1 MAGVLRVIRHMRE
14 YRVHNNN
21 NTSRLPARVPFVFFS
36 SHLSEQ
42 LDAVDNGCRQRH
54 GAARRRQRRP
64 RQFLRHERLS
74 VAMALAESQHHT
86 SRGQKMARAGEE
98 GHEEHDALT
107 EVLQPLRRRAWREA
121 ARVGHGLC
129 AAGPGCA
136 AHWRARRWDLS
147 PRSDSRRACAADG
160 GSGGGGA
167 AEFRCVVCR
176 AGYRGPHDLFR
187 PRPTAFFHLPS
198 AEGRTV
204 GGSADGAGVR
214 TCGGCADGAR
224 ADLRWRRS
232 LRFSPRTEC
241 NSGGR
246 GADR

>member
-129 AAGPGCA
+129 AAGLCGTLASTSVGSVPTFRLSTCLC
-136 AHWRARRWDLS
+136 RRWGI
-147 PRSDSRRACAADG
+147 RWWRRCG
-160 GSGGGGA
+160 ISMCRLSGGLS
-167 AEFRCVVCR
+167 RC
-176 AGYRGPHDLFR
+176 P
-187 PRPTAFFHLPS
+187 
-198 AEGRTV
+198 
-204 GGSADGAGVR
+204 
-214 TCGGCADGAR
+214 
-224 ADLRWRRS
+224 
-232 LRFSPRTEC
+232 
-241 NSGGR
+241 
-246 GADR
+246 